1 MDETGHER
9 AWNGRESA
17 LEMQHRKTHKNSNE
31 RRPPFFFSTSLNLW
45 RPSKKTHIFPSFL
58 PFLLL
63 PNKKQGT
70 ASTLTRSEVQGG
82 GKKPYAQKGTG
93 NARIGSR
100 RTPLKPGGGVSFGPK
115 PKDWGIKMNKKER
128 RLAMATALQS
138 AAGDIVVVESAAM
151 AEPKTKALVQAL
163 AGVGADPMARNV
175 LLVVSEVGDGLQRA
189 ARNVERL
196 SVNKVAALNASDVL
210 RADKIVVE
218 KGALAAIQE
227 FYGPNMR
234 E

>member
-1 MDETGHER
+1 MG
-9 AWNGRESA
+9 
-17 LEMQHRKTHKNSNE
+17 
-31 RRPPFFFSTSLNLW
+31 
-45 RPSKKTHIFPSFL
+45 SKRSP
-58 PFLLL
+58 LL
-63 PNKKQGT
+63 
-70 ASTLTRSEVQGG
+70 
-82 GKKPYAQKGTG
+82 
-93 NARIGSR
+93 
-100 RTPLKPGGGVSFGPK
+100 PGGGVTFGPR
-115 PKDWGIKMNKKER
+115 PRDWSIKMNKKER

-227 FYGPNMR
+227 FYGPNTR